1 MFVSARDVLDYI
13 SDAGGLGAVQVL
25 DESRYLHEGLAAGVV
40 GAPMSA
46 RIRVRLAGWANN
58 DEIYSI
64 WEGVQGDGV
73 DAVGIEG

>member
-25 DESRYLHEGLAAGVV
+25 DESRYLHEGLDAGVV
-40 GAPMSA
+40 GTPMSI

-58 DEIYSI
+58 DEVYSI
-64 WEGVQGDGV
+64 LEGVQGDGV